1 MIVRLLL
8 AAVAGAILALLI
20 ASFSGS
26 VLGGA
31 GFGTP
36 ADDSAEAGFARDM
49 ATHHAQAVEM
59 GFVVRD
65 RSTDPE
71 LRALAYDII
80 STQSTQRGIFM
91 GWLQEWGLP
100 QGSTQPRMAWM
111 GMGHAG
117 MTPAP
122 GEPLMHGMASAE
134 ELRQLEMATGVD
146 AEIRFLQLMI
156 RHHEGGVIM
165 ARAVVA
171 RSKRPEVVQ
180 MAKAI
185 DSGQTVEIALMKE
198 MLARRGARPLP
209 SIL

>member
-1 MIVRLLL
+1 MIVRLVL

-20 ASFSGS
+20 ASHAS

-36 ADDSAEAGFARDM
+36 GDDSPEAGFARDM

-100 QGSTQPRMAWM
+100 QGSTQPRMAWV
-111 GMGHAG
+111 GMGHTG
-117 MTPAP
+117 TPAP

-134 ELRQLEMATGVD
+134 ELRQLEAATGVD

-165 ARAVVA
+165 ARAVLE

-185 DSGQTVEIALMKE
+185 DSGQMVEIALMKE
-198 MLARRGARPLP
+198 MLAKRGAKPLR
-209 SIL
+209 SML

>member
-1 MIVRLLL
+1 MIVRLVL

-20 ASFSGS
+20 ASHAS

-36 ADDSAEAGFARDM
+36 GDDSPEAGFARDM

-59 GFVVRD
+59 GFVIRD

-71 LRALAYDII
+71 LRTLAYDII

-100 QGSTQPRMAWM
+100 QGSTEPRMAWM

-117 MTPAP
+117 TPAP

-165 ARAVVA
+165 ARAVLA

-198 MLARRGARPLP
+198 MLAKRGAKPLP

>member
-1 MIVRLLL
+1 
-8 AAVAGAILALLI
+8 
-20 ASFSGS
+20 
-26 VLGGA
+26 
-31 GFGTP
+31 
-36 ADDSAEAGFARDM
+36 
-49 ATHHAQAVEM
+49 
-59 GFVVRD
+59 
-65 RSTDPE
+65 
-71 LRALAYDII
+71 
-80 STQSTQRGIFM
+80 
-91 GWLQEWGLP
+91 
-100 QGSTQPRMAWM
+100 
-111 GMGHAG
+111 